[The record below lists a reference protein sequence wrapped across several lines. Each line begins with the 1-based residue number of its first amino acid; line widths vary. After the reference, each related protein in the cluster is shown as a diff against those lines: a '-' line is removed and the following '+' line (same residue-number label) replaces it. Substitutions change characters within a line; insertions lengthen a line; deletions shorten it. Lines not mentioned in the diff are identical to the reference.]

1 MSPPSAPP
9 ESRPAPDHA
18 RAASWHLFVPKLVT
32 VLREGYG
39 LGALKADAIAGLTV
53 AIVALPLAMALAI
66 ASGATPEQGLWTAI
80 IAGFLIS
87 ALGGSRFQIGGPTG
101 AFVVV
106 VFNIIAAHGYD
117 GLILSTLMAG
127 GLLVLFGV
135 ARLGT
140 FIKYVPHPVVTGFT
154 AGIAVIIFVSQV
166 KDLLGL
172 AMESVPADF
181 PEKIAAYAAALPTAH
196 APTVAVAAGSL
207 ALIVGLRRWKPGLP
221 GFLIAVAAG
230 AVAVAALGLPVE
242 TIGSRFGALSTALP
256 VPRLPVVTW
265 DRVVDLVP
273 SAFTIAFLAGVE
285 SLLSAVVAD
294 GMTGRRHR
302 SNCELV
308 AQGVANAASALFG
321 GLPATGAIA
330 RTATNVRSGAHGPV
344 AGMLHAVFVLAFL
357 MIAAPL
363 AAYIPLASLA
373 AVLAVVAWN
382 MSEADR
388 FRHLMRAPAGDRLVL
403 LLTFALTVLV
413 DLTVAIEVGVVLAA
427 VLFMHRMANA
437 VEVQTHARII
447 QRDEDDFGQPVRPV
461 PAPADLPP
469 GVEVYQISGPFFFG
483 AAAKLGEV
491 LDHIRR
497 PPRVLI
503 LRMREVPF
511 MDASGAHALDDFV
524 RRCELA
530 GTRVILAT
538 TQPPVRRVLE
548 AMGLCDG
555 GRVLFAA
562 DTPAAVERAR
572 EVLERRPGG

>member
-1 MSPPSAPP
+1 MPNSSAPM
-9 ESRPAPDHA
+9 
-18 RAASWHLFVPKLVT
+18 WHLFVPKLVT

-39 LGALKADAIAGLTV
+39 AAAFRADVIAGLTV

-80 IAGFLIS
+80 VAGFLIS
-87 ALGGSRFQIGGPTG
+87 AVGGSRFQIGGPTG

-106 VFNIIAAHGYD
+106 VFNIIAQHGHD
-117 GLILSTLMAG
+117 GLILSTLMAA

-135 ARLGT
+135 GRLGT

-181 PEKIAAYAAALPTAH
+181 PDKIAAYATAMPTVHGA
-196 APTVAVAAGSL
+196 TVAVAAGSL
-207 ALIVGLRRWKPGLP
+207 ALIVGLRRWRPGLP
-221 GFLIAVAAG
+221 VFLIAVAAG
-230 AVAVAALGLPVE
+230 ALAVAALGLPVD
-242 TIGSRFGALSTALP
+242 TIGSRFGALSTVVP
-256 VPRLPVVTW
+256 VPRLPEITW
-265 DRVVDLVP
+265 DRVVELAP
-273 SAFTIAFLAGVE
+273 SAFTIAFLAGIE

-308 AQGVANAASALFG
+308 AQGIANGASALIG

-330 RTATNVRSGAHGPV
+330 RTATNVRAGAHGPV
-344 AGMLHAVFVLAFL
+344 AGMLHALFVLAFL

-388 FRHLMRAPAGDRLVL
+388 FRHLMRAPVGDRVVL

-447 QRDEDDFGQPVRPV
+447 QQDEDDFGRPVPPV
-461 PAPADLPP
+461 PAPADLPE

-491 LDHIRR
+491 LDRIRR
-497 PPRVLI
+497 PPRVFI
-503 LRMREVPF
+503 LRMREVPL
-511 MDASGAHALDDFV
+511 MDATGAHALDDFV
-524 RRCELA
+524 RRCEAA
-530 GTRVILAT
+530 GTRVILST
-538 TQPPVRRVLE
+538 TQPPVRQVLE
-548 AMGLCDG
+548 DLGLRDG
-555 GRVLFAA
+555 GRVEFAP
-562 DTPAAVERAR
+562 DTPAAVTRAR
-572 EVLERRPGG
+572 RLLEEKG